1 MHVNHFHGGNMP
13 NFRLLATGVA
23 LSAAI
28 SGTVML
34 PATSA
39 SAATPAC
46 TKRVLFGLYSSG
58 FAHVP
63 MNSSETTTRCSL
75 KKGNNNPAVHALQ
88 EMINECY
95 VRTHDISHARLTED
109 SDFGQNTYDA
119 LRQVQAVIHAG
130 VDGQYGPET
139 ASKIEAQAAN
149 GSCDNFPAS

>member
-1 MHVNHFHGGNMP
+1 ML
-13 NFRLLATGVA
+13 NFKLLATGVA
-23 LSAAI
+23 LSAAVTGI
-28 SGTVML
+28 IMV
-34 PATSA
+34 PASSA

-46 TKRVLFGLYSSG
+46 TKRVLFSLNGSG

-63 MNSSETTTRCSL
+63 MNSAETTTRCSL
-75 KKGNNNPAVHALQ
+75 VKGNNNEAVHALQ

-95 VRTHDISHARLTED
+95 VRTHDISHARLSED

-119 LRQVQAVIHAG
+119 LRQVQAVIHVG

-149 GSCDNFPAS
+149 GSCDTFPAN